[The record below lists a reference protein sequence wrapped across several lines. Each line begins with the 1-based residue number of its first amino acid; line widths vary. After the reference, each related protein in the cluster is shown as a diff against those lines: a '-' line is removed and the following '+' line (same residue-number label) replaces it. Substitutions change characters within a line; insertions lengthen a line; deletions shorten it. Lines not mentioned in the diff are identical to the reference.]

1 MLSPVDIKKK
11 NRQKLMIYPDVDDI
25 EMIETAQLLDL
36 KNVQYSS
43 FLN

>member
-1 MLSPVDIKKK
+1 
-11 NRQKLMIYPDVDDI
+11 MIYPDVDDI